1 MLHKLIAASLLT
13 IALLAVPVSAHDD
26 PGSEPFEASCTVHY
40 GTGIPG
46 VGTVGFSVLENSFGS
61 CTLDEVDETV
71 SVHEIDAAAGCTIE
85 FDDDGDSVFDGE
97 VQLDGTYEPG
107 TRFSAFCE
115 VGVINGENAL
125 TLHTVLEEA

>member
-1 MLHKLIAASLLT
+1 MLHKLIAGSLLT
-13 IALLAVPVSAHDD
+13 IALLAVPVSAHED
-26 PGSEPFEASCTVHY
+26 PEVEASEVSCTVDY

-46 VGTVGFSVLENSFGS
+46 VGTAGFSVLGNSFGS

-85 FDDDGDSVFDGE
+85 FDDDADSVSDGE

-107 TRFSAFCE
+107 TRFMAFCD

-125 TLHTVLEEA
+125 TLHSVVEEA